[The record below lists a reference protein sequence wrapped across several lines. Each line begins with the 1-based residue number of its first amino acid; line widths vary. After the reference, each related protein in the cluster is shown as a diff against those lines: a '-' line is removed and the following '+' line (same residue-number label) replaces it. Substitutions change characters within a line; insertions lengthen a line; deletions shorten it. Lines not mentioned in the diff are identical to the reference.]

1 MVKRPNISG
10 LFCVVSLLDSVSD
23 SCHFTSPCVVTSS
36 PESIG
41 QLLPSCCQTF
51 HLCHTHSS
59 VPVCHSFFLCA
70 SSSKG
75 QRSFRLSPCHPQTSE
90 SLFSPLLDISYLFYC
105 VQKEFLSLLSISL
118 HLSYRSSSLP
128 GHTNCCQQGVK
139 KKRKNPCVHPSEL
152 LYL

>member
-23 SCHFTSPCVVTSS
+23 SCHFTSHCVVTSS

-41 QLLPSCCQTF
+41 QLLPSSCQTF

-90 SLFSPLLDISYLFYC
+90 SLLSPLLDISYLFYC
-105 VQKEFLSLLSISL
+105 VQKCHFSLYPYTCRID
-118 HLSYRSSSLP
+118 HP
-128 GHTNCCQQGVK
+128 VCQVTLTVASTVSKRK
-139 KKRKNPCVHPSEL
+139 KKEL
-152 LYL
+152 MCISK